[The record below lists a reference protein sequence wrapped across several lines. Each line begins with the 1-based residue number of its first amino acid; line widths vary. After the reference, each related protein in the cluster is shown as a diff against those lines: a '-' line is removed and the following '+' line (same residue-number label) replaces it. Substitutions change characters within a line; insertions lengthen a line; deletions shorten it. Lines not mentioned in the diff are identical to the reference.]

1 MGNDAQRRAAF
12 TYNAA
17 ADFYDASPLG
27 FWNYFGRRTVER
39 LSLQSGSRVL
49 MLAAELELLR
59 FQLLKSSDLKEKS

>member
-1 MGNDAQRRAAF
+1 MGNDAQSRAAF